1 MAGFIRRNYKT
12 VVMDGSNE
20 EVLKDI
26 INGIETATKGEAK
39 CYPLDDDHPTM
50 MIIETRTCKRI
61 YDVIQSVV
69 EFMYPGLCVFNP
81 KI

>member
-1 MAGFIRRNYKT
+1 MIGLIRKNYKT

-20 EVLKDI
+20 KVLKDI
-26 INGIETATKGEAK
+26 VNGMETATRGKAK

-50 MIIETRTCKRI
+50 MIIETKTNKKK
-61 YDVIQSVV
+61 YDIIQSVV